1 MDISEDS
8 IEIIKETDSESDLV
22 DKLDK
27 ETKNTIGANN
37 KTGTKLHTISS
48 KLKIIK
54 YAKENSQIKAS
65 AKFGIP
71 KSTIHDWIKNESNF
85 LNVSSSNLKKK
96 NIS

>member
-1 MDISEDS
+1 MDISENS

-22 DKLDK
+22 DELDK

-48 KLKIIK
+48 KLKVIK

-65 AKFGIP
+65 LKLQFMIGL
-71 KSTIHDWIKNESNF
+71 KM
-85 LNVSSSNLKKK
+85 NL
-96 NIS
+96 IF

>member
-22 DKLDK
+22 DELDK

-48 KLKIIK
+48 KLKLIK

-65 AKFGIP
+65 LKYGIT
-71 KSTIHDWIKNESNF
+71 KSTILIGLKM
-85 LNVSSSNLKKK
+85 NL
-96 NIS
+96 IF